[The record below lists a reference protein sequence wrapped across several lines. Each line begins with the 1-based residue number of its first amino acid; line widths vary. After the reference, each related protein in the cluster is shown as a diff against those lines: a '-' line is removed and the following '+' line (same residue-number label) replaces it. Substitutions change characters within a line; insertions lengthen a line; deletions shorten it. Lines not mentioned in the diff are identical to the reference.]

1 MFKGNKCNPFLVLI
15 AIDSV
20 VICMQQFHKDGMV
33 WLLHG
38 VCSMSCA
45 ASLRATHVGTQ
56 SGGSIPVLQPQFAP
70 RTKAPGWGK
79 PCGLSTPP
87 SAMPF
92 AQPRFLWREQPRP
105 GELPIP
111 GRFLQ
116 GAAASPCRG
125 IRDQG
130 CLCPP
135 SSVCSTQGLGCHQ
148 PWVSQVRQGNNR
160 KICWMQQQHT
170 MVMLEGRFSY

>member
-1 MFKGNKCNPFLVLI
+1 MQSISRFLVLI
-15 AIDSV
+15 AIASV
-20 VICMQQFHKDGMV
+20 GICMQQFHKDGLV
-33 WLLHG
+33 RLLHG

-45 ASLRATHVGTQ
+45 ALLRATHVGTQ

-105 GELPIP
+105 ARDHLKEMRRAPNPWSFSP
-111 GRFLQ
+111 GSCCQPLQ
-116 GAAASPCRG
+116 G
-125 IRDQG
+125 DQG
-130 CLCPP
+130 PGMSL
-135 SSVCSTQGLGCHQ
+135 SSLFCVLHTR
-148 PWVSQVRQGNNR
+148 PWLSPALSVTGQTG
-160 KICWMQQQHT
+160 QQQKDLLDATTAHN
-170 MVMLEGRFSY
+170 GDA